1 MSYFSAGRI
10 HHSLT
15 AVYSID
21 LVPPIAQS
29 TQELWRLDTG
39 NKHVAGEA
47 VLGDWKPR
55 GVSLLEDWQRANKTA
70 KGIAEKQVTGV
81 VLDLLGELGS
91 EDHVAEGSEMILK
104 KSLGLWEKHMKERY
118 IVSDI
123 STCNRKWAN
132 DQIDLERQS
141 ADEEAISK
149 KLRKLMP
156 ELETKLVPHV
166 KLAPS
171 V

>member
-91 EDHVAEGSEMILK
+91 EDHVAEGLETILE
-104 KSLGLWEKHMKERY
+104 KSLGLWKKHMKERY
-118 IVSDI
+118 LVSTI
-123 STCNRKWAN
+123 SFCNRTWAD

-141 ADEEAISK
+141 ADEEAVSK